1 MENTKDWELYQQGI
15 EYKNKINLFRNVDR
29 NERFYAGHHWDGVDT
44 GGLPQVRLNVT
55 KRIVNWKVAQVMSDM
70 LSMQFSA
77 DNAANY
83 GADME
88 TLEQVAE
95 LLTDYSKTTW
105 ERLKQDS
112 LNEQALLDATLT
124 GDGISYFYWD
134 DTIDAGG
141 GVKGDIAEELIDNV
155 CYFPGNTA
163 DPRPNDK
170 NGPIQPHIILA
181 FRKLVSDVK
190 KEAEYY
196 SKHKDRTL
204 NNGLTKEEID
214 WIVSDSETQYRAG
227 DRAKDEATNE
237 QNYCTVVLKMWAQD
251 GTIWARKSTQ
261 SVIIRKDYDTG
272 LHRYP
277 VATFQWTPRKNSC
290 HGEAEATELIP
301 NNIAINKLMAT
312 MILWTMLNAYPK
324 VIYDHTRIDQWS
336 NDITKAIPVEG
347 EISGTAQYLQPQG
360 LPASVQNL
368 FDMLVQTT
376 KDMAGANETALGD
389 DSITKTASGIVAL
402 QKASELPLSSNKR
415 RFSQWIEDIGLIWL
429 DFWLTKYS
437 VGRILMIERT
447 NPDTKQDET
456 VPVMF
461 DGSQYSQ
468 YTFGLKIDVGASTQW
483 SEIASI
489 QTLDG
494 LLEKQLIT
502 FKQYLERQY
511 NGLIPKKQELIDEV
525 EEQEHQVELQKQV
538 EAMQAVLS
546 KLSPELQSAVQNE
559 LQMIGGGGNAMPGM

>member
-1 MENTKDWELYQQGI
+1 
-15 EYKNKINLFRNVDR
+15 
-29 NERFYAGHHWDGVDT
+29 
-44 GGLPQVRLNVT
+44 
-55 KRIVNWKVAQVMSDM
+55 MSDM

-83 GADME
+83 NPEAPDQM
-88 TLEQVAE
+88 TSLEEVAQ
-95 LLTDYSKTTW
+95 LMTDYSKTTW

-112 LNEQALLDATLT
+112 LNEQALLDACLS
-124 GDGISYFYWD
+124 GDGISYFYWND
-134 DTIDAGG
+134 KIDSGN
-141 GVKGDIAEELIDNV
+141 GVMGDMDEELIDNV

-170 NGPIQPHIILA
+170 NGPIQPYIILA

-196 SKHKDRTL
+196 ATHPDPNL
-204 NNGLTKEEID
+204 NNGLTKEEIEE
-214 WIVSDSETQYRAG
+214 IVSDSETQYRAG

-237 QNYCTVVLKMWAQD
+237 MNYCTVLLKMWPQD
-251 GTIWARKSTQ
+251 GTIYARKSTQ
-261 SVIIRKDYDTG
+261 SVIFRKDFNTD

-277 VATFQWTPRKNSC
+277 VASMQWTPRKNSC

-324 VIYDHTRIDQWS
+324 VVYDHSRIDNWS
-336 NDITKAIPVEG
+336 NDITKAIPVTG
-347 EISGTAQYLQPQG
+347 EVTGAAQYLQPNG

-368 FDMLVQTT
+368 FELLVQTT
-376 KDMAGANETALGD
+376 KEMAGANETALGD
-389 DSITKTASGIVAL
+389 TSVTKTATGLVAL
-402 QKASELPLSSNKR
+402 QKASELPLSTNKR
-415 RFSQWIEDIGLIWL
+415 RFSQYIEDMGLIWL
-429 DFWLTKYS
+429 DFWLSKYTVS
-437 VGRILMIERT
+437 RPLVVERM
-447 NPDTKQDET
+447 NPETKQDEKI
-456 VPVMF
+456 PIMF

-489 QTLDG
+489 QTLDA

-511 NGLIPKKQELIDEV
+511 NGLIPKRQELIDDV
-525 EEQEHQVELQKQV
+525 EEQEQHRE
-538 EAMQAVLS
+538 
-546 KLSPELQSAVQNE
+546 
-559 LQMIGGGGNAMPGM
+559 NAPDRA